1 MNKIL
6 TKNEEEIMTIF
17 WEQWKRD
24 QTALTA
30 SEILEASP
38 NRSWKKNS
46 LHLLINGLLKK
57 GVIEVHDF
65 KRSKTSKNYARTFR
79 PTLDQYDYIWKQM
92 TTGMDKEN
100 RKKLISSIITNLDKE
115 ELSMAKE
122 SIEERL

>member
-1 MNKIL
+1 MDKIL
-6 TKNEEEIMTIF
+6 TKSEEEIMTIF
-17 WEQWKRD
+17 WEQWERN

-30 SEILEASP
+30 SEILESSP

-100 RKKLISSIITNLDKE
+100 RKKLISSIITNLNRE
-115 ELSMAKE
+115 ELSIAKE
-122 SIEERL
+122 RIEERL

>member
-1 MNKIL
+1 MDKIL

-17 WEQWKRD
+17 WEQWERN

-30 SEILEASP
+30 SEILESSP

-100 RKKLISSIITNLDKE
+100 RKKLISSIITNLNRE
-115 ELSMAKE
+115 ELSIAKE
-122 SIEERL
+122 RIEERL